1 MNHSTARKH
10 RTTRFWRRVVI
21 LALAL
26 TTSAGVLSACVG
38 TDWAPYTPVN
48 EEYER

>member
-1 MNHSTARKH
+1 MNH
-10 RTTRFWRRVVI
+10 RTTRFLRRLVI
-21 LALAL
+21 LALTLVA
-26 TTSAGVLSACVG
+26 SAAVLSACAG